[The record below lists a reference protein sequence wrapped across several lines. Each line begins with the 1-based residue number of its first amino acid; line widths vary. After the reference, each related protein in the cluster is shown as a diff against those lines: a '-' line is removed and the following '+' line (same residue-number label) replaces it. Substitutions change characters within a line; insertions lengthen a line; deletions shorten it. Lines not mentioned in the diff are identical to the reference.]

1 MPQNMP
7 EVWLDRVINNLT
19 TADQAPFLDG
29 IAEMDVDVSQ
39 MGEGTITESN
49 IIHVPTSEFAP
60 DILINNST
68 YPIALQAYTDDAVT
82 IQLDKFQTK
91 VVTLTDDQVMGASYD
106 RIDNATRKTVQKLTS
121 EKFSKAIHAIAP
133 TSDTA
138 KTPVITATG
147 GGGATPLTDPSGRLR
162 LVYEDLVSLKGR
174 FDKIKGCP
182 VVGRRIVLCADHYND
197 LLLDRKNFGDQLV
210 NYKAGTTAPII
221 AGFEIFQYEN
231 MPTYATGT
239 KKAYGTIPVSTDK
252 TASVAFLVDNIAKK
266 TGNTKQ
272 YFTAAKDNPTTQ
284 TNQLAYRHYFIAVPF
299 QATMIGA
306 IL

>member
-1 MPQNMP
+1 MPANFA

-49 IIHVPTSEFAP
+49 VIHVPTSEFAP

-68 YPIALQAYTDDAVT
+68 YPIALQAYTDDAVI
-82 IQLDKFQTK
+82 IQLDKYQTK
-91 VVTLTDDQVMGASYD
+91 VVTLSDDQVLGASYD

-121 EKFSKAIHAIAP
+121 EKFGKAVHAIAP
-133 TSDTA
+133 TSNTTA
-138 KTPVITATG
+138 TPVIVASGAADATG
-147 GGGATPLTDPSGRLR
+147 RKILVYADLVALKKAFDKAGAPIGDRR
-162 LVYEDLVSLKGR
+162 LVLNT
-174 FDKIKGCP
+174 
-182 VVGRRIVLCADHYND
+182 DHYND
-197 LLLDRKNFGDQLV
+197 LLLDRANFGDQLV
-210 NYKAGTTAPII
+210 NYKAGEVAPVI
-221 AGFEIFQYEN
+221 AGFKIFQYVN
-231 MPTYATGT
+231 MPYFTSANV
-239 KKAYGTIPVSTDK
+239 KKAYG
-252 TASVAFLVDNIAKK
+252 SVPGVGDQNGSIAFVGDNIAKK

-272 YFTAAKDNPTTQ
+272 YFTAAIDNPTTQ

-299 QATMIGA
+299 QAKWLGA

>member
-1 MPQNMP
+1 MPANFAD
-7 EVWLDRVINNLT
+7 VWLDRVRNNIT

-60 DILINNST
+60 DILINNTT
-68 YPIALQAYTDDAVT
+68 YPIALQAYTDSEV
-82 IQLDKFQTK
+82 IIKLDKFQTK

-121 EKFSKAIHAIAP
+121 EKFTKAIHAIAP
-133 TSDTA
+133 TANTA
-138 KTPVITATG
+138 NTPVIATTGTAD
-147 GGGATPLTDPSGRLR
+147 ASGRLR
-162 LVYEDLVSLKGR
+162 LVYADLVNLKNQ
-174 FDKIKGCP
+174 FDKIKTP
-182 VVGRRIVLCADHYND
+182 LVGRRLVLCADHYND
-197 LLLDRKNFGDQLV
+197 LLLDRANFGDQLV
-210 NYKAGTTAPII
+210 NYVRGQVAPVI
-221 AGFEIFQYEN
+221 AGFEIFQYEA
-231 MPTYATGT
+231 MPVYTAGT
-239 KKAYGTIPVSTDK
+239 KKSYGAIAVAGDK
-252 TASVAFLVDNIAKK
+252 TASVAFLADNIAKK

-299 QATMIGA
+299 RAEMIGA
-306 IL
+306 II